1 MLDRNKSRRELFRL
15 YPRDGADMCSS
26 CSWFSF
32 EFDFAAETI
41 LPRSPS
47 HSSRRTLQEFHRTT
61 PSLRD
66 KFPREQGGG
75 CAHDER
81 RIGIRNFYMC
91 PDRIDFR
98 IRPQR
103 LPSVVPS
110 SSPLPASHFPTIS
123 SRGTRAKNK
132 SIARER
138 RMRGGLRGFSTP
150 GSPITTMCQAKIQRR
165 GEGEGSGG
173 GRGSAEFG
181 STSWKTSKRRPEI
194 LRFRS
199 HSSTSCS
206 TQWVAG
212 KGEDRA
218 GAQ

>member
-1 MLDRNKSRRELFRL
+1 MLDRNKSRWELFRL
-15 YPRDGADMCSS
+15 YPRDSADMCSS

-47 HSSRRTLQEFHRTT
+47 HSPRRTLQEFHRTT

-98 IRPQR
+98 IRRQR
-103 LPSVVPS
+103 LPSVAPS
-110 SSPLPASHFPTIS
+110 SSPSLASLSF
-123 SRGTRAKNK
+123 SRLRAPEAHGGALKNK

-138 RMRGGLRGFSTP
+138 RMRGLHEFMHPWKSHNNDMPGKGRG
-150 GSPITTMCQAKIQRR
+150 GSGRAE
-165 GEGEGSGG
+165 EGECGVRVNLMENVEAASRNIAIPVTQLDFLQHAV
-173 GRGSAEFG
+173 GR
-181 STSWKTSKRRPEI
+181 
-194 LRFRS
+194 
-199 HSSTSCS
+199 
-206 TQWVAG
+206 Q
-212 KGEDRA
+212 
-218 GAQ
+218 